1 MQNRAGTVKSAE
13 PKQMNIFVRK
23 PAGLCFNCRSRP
35 IIPPRI
41 AATVR
46 RSMVVEST
54 TPISVRNVFIVGCML
69 VCGYEVSEFYHRK
82 NRHQRG
88 LASDR

>member
-1 MQNRAGTVKSAE
+1 MKSAE

-54 TPISVRNVFIVGCML
+54 TPISVRNEFIVCMFASADTK
-69 VCGYEVSEFYHRK
+69 VSEFYHRK
-82 NRHQRG
+82 NRPQRG